1 MSQEYHGLAASP
13 GIAIGTVWT
22 FRCAEPEIDTA
33 PIGEDRIESELSA
46 FRQAQD
52 RVEAHLKRLYQKVLA
67 AQGEK
72 EAEIFASHIEMLRD
86 EEFEKD
92 IDTLITGKSHTA
104 TRAVKKYL
112 DQAAENMRAL
122 DDEYLKERAAEFK
135 DLQHNLLLALNDLPF
150 ASLGE
155 APEGCVIF
163 AEDLSPSE
171 TAQLDPEK
179 VRGFVLAGGGLTSH
193 VAILARN
200 LGLPAVMGLEG
211 IVSRVHD
218 GQSVIIDGGNGKVIL
233 DAAGDTITAYEAKKT
248 EQKALE
254 KEYEKLL
261 HEPATSTDG
270 VTIKLFSN
278 IGSPQDLHLVEQNG
292 SEGIGLFRSEFLFME
307 SRTAPSEDRQY
318 RAYRQVVEHLGE
330 RPVILR
336 LTDIGGDKPLPYL
349 NFAKEDNPFLG
360 WRGVRIYPEMDTIF
374 TAQIRAALRASAHG
388 NLWIMVPMV
397 SNVAEIVFVREQV
410 CQQADAL
417 KREGIACNAGI
428 KIGIMIE
435 TPAAALIAR
444 QLAKVSDFFSI
455 GSNDLTQYTIAVDRG
470 NTKISALY
478 DSLHP
483 AVLRLMKEAADAAHE
498 AGIEIG
504 VCGEMGGQPEAV
516 PLLLGMGFSELSISG
531 RMVSAVKYRIRHLSH
546 KRCRQLLEQALA
558 ADDAAAV
565 RALLATL

>member
-1 MSQEYHGLAASP
+1 MSKQYQGLAASP
-13 GIAIGTVWT
+13 GIAIGKAWT
-22 FRCAEPEIDTA
+22 FHSAEAKIDTA
-33 PIGEDRIESELSA
+33 AIDNNEIDSELAA
-46 FRQAQD
+46 FRHAQEK
-52 RVEAHLKRLYQKVLA
+52 VETHLKQLYQQVFD

-92 IDTLITGKSHTA
+92 IRELIGEHAHTA

-150 ASLGE
+150 ASLSE
-155 APEGCVIF
+155 APAGCIIF

-171 TAQLDPEK
+171 TAQLDPK
-179 VRGFVLAGGGLTSH
+179 TVQGFVLSGGGLTSH

-200 LGLPAVMGLEG
+200 IGLPAVMGLDG
-211 IVSRVHD
+211 IVSQVND
-218 GQSVIIDGGNGKVIL
+218 EQTVIVDGGSGKVIFDA
-233 DAAGDTITAYEAKKT
+233 DAATIASYEAKKI

-254 KEYEKLL
+254 KEYAKLL
-261 HEPATSTDG
+261 DEPATSSDG
-270 VTIKLFSN
+270 FTLKLFSN

-307 SRTAPSEDRQY
+307 SRTAPSEERQY
-318 RAYRQVVEHLGE
+318 RAYRQVVEHLGD

-360 WRGVRIYPEMDTIF
+360 WRGVRIYREMRDIF

-397 SNVAEIVFVREQV
+397 SNVEEITFVREEV
-410 CQQADAL
+410 RKQAASFQ
-417 KREGIACNAGI
+417 REGIACNAKI

-444 QLAKVSDFFSI
+444 QLANVSDFFSI

-483 AVLRLMKEAADAAHE
+483 AILRLMKEAADAARE

-504 VCGEMGGQPEAV
+504 VCGEMGGQLEAV
-516 PLLLGMGFSELSISG
+516 PLLLGMGLSELSISG
-531 RMVSAVKYRIRHLSH
+531 KMVSAVKYRIRQLSYN
-546 KRCRQLLEQALA
+546 RCRKLLEQAIL
-558 ADDAAAV
+558 ADDANAV

>member
-1 MSQEYHGLAASP
+1 MSKQYQGLAASP

-22 FRCAEPEIDTA
+22 FCSTAPKIDTA
-33 PIGEDRIESELSA
+33 LIGTERIESERRA
-46 FRQAQD
+46 FADAQD
-52 RVEAHLKRLYQKVLA
+52 KVEAHLQQLYQQVLT

-92 IDTLITGKSHTA
+92 IDKLIGTKCYTA
-104 TRAVKKYL
+104 TRAVRKYL

-135 DLQHNLLLALNDLPF
+135 DLQHNLLLALNNLPF
-150 ASLGE
+150 ASLGD

-163 AEDLSPSE
+163 AEDLSPSK
-171 TAQLDPEK
+171 TAQLNPEN
-179 VRGFVLAGGGLTSH
+179 VQGFVLAGGGLTSH

-200 LGLPAVMGLEG
+200 IGLPAVMGLEG

-218 GQSVIIDGGNGKVIL
+218 GQPVIIDGGSGTVIF
-233 DAAGDTITAYEAKKT
+233 DAAADTVTAYKAKKVAQKEL
-248 EQKALE
+248 EQ
-254 KEYEKLL
+254 EYQKLL
-261 HEPATSTDG
+261 HEPATSSDG

-374 TAQIRAALRASAHG
+374 IAQIRAALRASAHG

-397 SNVAEIVFVREQV
+397 SAVDEIVFVREQV
-410 CQQADAL
+410 REQANVL
-417 KREGIACNAGI
+417 EREGIACNGAI

-470 NTKISALY
+470 NTKISNLY

-504 VCGEMGGQPEAV
+504 VCGEMSGQLEAV

-531 RMVSAVKYRIRHLSH
+531 KMVSAVKYRIRHLSH
-546 KRCRQLLEQALA
+546 SRCQELLGQALA
-558 ADDAAAV
+558 ADNATAV
-565 RALLATL
+565 RTLLAKL